1 MIELSV
7 FNLRQFTDQIGV
19 NRVDKSVEEVSVRE
33 DHCTAPDGDKQR
45 QNGVVQPDRQHNC
58 QQRWNETEPAQ
69 RQDYGLSSAKT
80 AIGIDDNFGRG
91 NIDFSSF
98 DRLGR
103 QLQHPLR
110 KAGRAVSRPLSISLI
125 P

>member
-1 MIELSV
+1 MIDLSV
-7 FNLRQFTDQIGV
+7 FNLCLFTDQIGV
-19 NRVDKSVEEVSVRE
+19 KRADKSVEEASVRE
-33 DHCTAPDGDKQR
+33 DHCTAPDGEKQR
-45 QNGVVQPDRQHNC
+45 QNDVMQPDRQHNC

-91 NIDFSSF
+91 NVDFSLF

-103 QLQHPLR
+103 QLQHPSR
-110 KAGRAVSRPLSISLI
+110 KAGRAVSRLFFISLI